1 MDIPAFRMPPDGSST
16 KDGHI
21 RGQSL
26 VEFTIALPALLWLTL
41 AIIQMALLAHARA
54 TVEYAAFCAAR
65 AAVVHEDQ
73 PDRSRRA
80 ASIACMPLATTPPRG
95 ADHLQELR
103 WPRGPASSLAD
114 ITDLLQ
120 RYRDSY
126 MRTNVRLHTDTR
138 GDVTAE
144 VTHAFQL
151 TVPLAGR
158 AAARVLS
165 RGGPGK
171 IEGENPVI
179 EHEGLPSIPV
189 RAICTLPAEPG
200 ASRRGNR

>member
-1 MDIPAFRMPPDGSST
+1 MSIPAFRMPPDGSCT
-16 KDGHI
+16 KDRHAG
-21 RGQSL
+21 GQTL
-26 VEFTIALPALLWLTL
+26 VEFTIALPVLIWLAL

-65 AAVVHEDQ
+65 AAVVHGDQ

-80 ASIACMPLATTPPRG
+80 ASIACMSLATTPPRG
-95 ADHLQELR
+95 TDPLQELR
-103 WPRGPASSLAD
+103 GPRSPASNPAD
-114 ITDLLQ
+114 IRDLLQ

-126 MRTNVRLHTDTR
+126 MRTDVRLHTDMR
-138 GDVTAE
+138 GDITAE

-151 TVPLAGR
+151 TVPVAGR

-165 RGGPGK
+165 RGGA
-171 IEGENPVI
+171 ERTAEEDAI

-200 ASRRGNR
+200 APRRRNR